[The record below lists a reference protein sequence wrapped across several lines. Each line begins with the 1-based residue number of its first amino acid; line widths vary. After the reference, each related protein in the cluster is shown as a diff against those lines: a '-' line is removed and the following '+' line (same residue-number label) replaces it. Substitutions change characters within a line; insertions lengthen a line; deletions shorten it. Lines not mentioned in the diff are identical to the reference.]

1 MTHAVDRQ
9 TGIHQRPDELLRELI
24 RFDTTNPP
32 GNERECISYI
42 DRLLSAAGLETITRG
57 REPERPNLVA
67 RLQGRGSA
75 PPLLVYGH
83 VDVVTTEGQQWTH
96 PPFEGKLVDGWIW
109 GRGALDMK
117 GGVAMMLAAL
127 LRAAED
133 ESPPPGDV
141 IFCALADEEAFGG
154 YGARFMVGQHAQL
167 FAGVQHAI
175 GEFGG
180 FALELGSRRFYPIQ
194 VAEKQLCT
202 LIIRLRGPGG
212 HGALP
217 IHGGAMAKLARALE
231 RIDRGRL
238 PTHVTP
244 VVRDMC
250 RAIGKESSLPMRLAL
265 RLLLTPPFTNR
276 LLGMLG
282 ARGHELDPLLHNTV
296 SPTMV
301 RASDKVNVIPSEV
314 SLICDGRLLPGFEP
328 DDLIAELRAKLP
340 KDVEIE
346 VFQHEPGPAT
356 ADMGFFETLANVLRE
371 LDPDG
376 VPIPL
381 LMAGVTDARFFAQ
394 LGIQTY
400 GFTPMNLPPGFN
412 FWSTVHGADERVPA
426 KALEFGTKAIHRAMQ
441 RSSEAAGRA

>member
-1 MTHAVDRQ
+1 MTHVVDRESA
-9 TGIHQRPDELLRELI
+9 IHRRPEDLLRDLI

-42 DRLLSAAGLETITRG
+42 DRLLTDAGLETTIRA

-67 RLQGRGSA
+67 RLVGAGNA
-75 PPLLVYGH
+75 PPVLVYGH
-83 VDVVTTEGQQWTH
+83 VDVVTTEGQHWTH

-117 GGVAMMLAAL
+117 GGIAMMLAAL
-127 LRAAED
+127 LRAAD
-133 ESPPPGDV
+133 DTSPPPGDV

-154 YGARFMVGQHAQL
+154 YGARFMVNQHADL
-167 FAGVQHAI
+167 FAGVKHAI

-180 FALELGSRRFYPIQ
+180 FAIEFGSRRFYPIQ

-202 LIIRLRGPGG
+202 LKIRMRGPGG

-217 IHGGAMAKLARALE
+217 VHGGAMAQLARAL
-231 RIDRGRL
+231 DRLDRRRL

-250 RAIGKESSLPMRLAL
+250 RAIGKESSLPIRLAL
-265 RLLLTPPFTNR
+265 RLLLMPPFTNQLLN
-276 LLGMLG
+276 LLGT
-282 ARGHELDPLLHNTV
+282 RGHELDPLLHNTV

-314 SLICDGRLLPGFEP
+314 TLICDGRLLPGFGP
-328 DDLIAELRAKLP
+328 DDLIAELAAKLP
-340 KDVEIE
+340 KDVEID
-346 VFQHEPGPAT
+346 VFQHDPGPAT
-356 ADMGFFETLANVLRE
+356 ADMGYFETLAGVLSE

-376 VPIPL
+376 TPIPL

-426 KALEFGTKAIHRAMQ
+426 KALEFGTTAIHRAMQ
-441 RSSEAAGRA
+441 RSGEVQSRA